1 MQLDV
6 IISIALPGSDRHLY
20 LRRLIIERT
29 ESQFFTQWPSIWSA
43 PGQGIAFA
51 TGKPEKNAR
60 LKMSYQFSESMQIAK
75 QVQFI
80 GGVSEVA
87 LKCSL

>member
-1 MQLDV
+1 
-6 IISIALPGSDRHLY
+6 
-20 LRRLIIERT
+20 
-29 ESQFFTQWPSIWSA
+29 
-43 PGQGIAFA
+43 
-51 TGKPEKNAR
+51 
-60 LKMSYQFSESMQIAK
+60 MSYQFSESMQIAK